1 MAEIWYADRNGKR
14 KNGTTGQD
22 RLLEF
27 LYGHR
32 LTRILLR
39 PLVSPVVSR
48 LGGAFLDSGISRIF
62 VEPFVKKHLSN
73 YYLSR
78 YFYSQFHF

>member
-48 LGGAFLDSGISRIF
+48 LGGAFLD
-62 VEPFVKKHLSN
+62 
-73 YYLSR
+73 
-78 YFYSQFHF
+78 